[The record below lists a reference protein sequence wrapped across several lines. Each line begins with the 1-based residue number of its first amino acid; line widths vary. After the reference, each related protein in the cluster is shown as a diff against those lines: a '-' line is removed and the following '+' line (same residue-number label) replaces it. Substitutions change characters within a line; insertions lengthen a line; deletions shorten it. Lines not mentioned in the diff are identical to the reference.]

1 MPWRSMSS
9 SRLRAW
15 PYFWRA
21 ILPSL
26 ALIALGVVLR
36 VLSDTPSLREVGGLL
51 ALTGLGCVALAVG
64 VFVFLH
70 WRGQL

>member
-1 MPWRSMSS
+1 MPSS
-9 SRLRAW
+9 KLTVW

-21 ILPSL
+21 IRPSL

-36 VLSDTPSLREVGGLL
+36 VLSDTPSFRQVGGLL
-51 ALTGLGCVALAVG
+51 ALTGLGCVALAVV
-64 VFVFLH
+64 VFAFLH